1 MDEQERIIAG
11 ARPGDVIRYDAE
23 AAKAQA
29 VGELIKISIR
39 PREWRGAPLRFTPQ
53 PSLFGGWEVHGVAPI
68 EGKPTHVTVS
78 LRAL

>member
-1 MDEQERIIAG
+1 M
-11 ARPGDVIRYDAE
+11 IRYDAE
-23 AAKAQA
+23 AAKAPA

-39 PREWRGAPLRFTPQ
+39 PREWRGAPLRFAPQ
-53 PSLFGGWEVHGVAPI
+53 PSLFGGWEVHGVEPI